1 MRSGTKNQISG
12 YKERFKKKALKAI
25 SIPVRLMPHWMDTI
39 GAGVLISAII
49 DKNPAFKE
57 KFVQLD
63 GKVFLFEAA
72 DIKKNFYLHINCNDI
87 KLLPHYAGKPDVT
100 MKGDTDVLFGL
111 LSGKED
117 PDTVFFSR
125 RLEIGGDTA
134 AAILFK
140 NILNSL

>member
-1 MRSGTKNQISG
+1 MRSVARIQISE
-12 YKERFKKKALKAI
+12 YKEMFKRKALKAI
-25 SIPVRLMPHWMDTI
+25 SQPMRLMPHWMDTI
-39 GAGVLISAII
+39 GAGVLISAMM
-49 DKNPAFKE
+49 DKNPVFKE
-57 KFVQLD
+57 KIAQLD
-63 GKVFLFEAA
+63 GKVFLFEAS

-100 MKGDTDVLFGL
+100 MKGETEVLFGL